1 MKLILLLS
9 LLPLISSSLVAQ
21 DTSVWQRVY
30 TFDESIIEMNNGL
43 VTYGGKD
50 VARVRFRWTF
60 DQPEQLSGDARMKY
74 KTQLEVIEFN
84 CTDKRYRPYEI
95 TYFDTAGTAVRK
107 DEMNPPVEWRQY
119 GSSAMMDKLFAA
131 GCELIE
137 RKTKPPA
144 EAGKDLEFEKVET
157 FALSFSENLKQT
169 KDFTP
174 LIEHFFRRDY
184 VEGYL
189 RDDDTNWFL
198 NLNADTAKTASLTE
212 LQRFYVA
219 SLNAGYLSCLYFISQ
234 SPRYGVVPDRR
245 LIPPDII
252 QFIDHH
258 PYTTR
263 YKNKEPDYDYIA
275 EKIDTLDRLRSYT
288 NLLEGIA
295 MLMRKHVK
303 NVRAE
308 QSKEYRDVLDDWDW
322 TFQLYQPKIRTCANE
337 CFGLPKGTKLFEIN
351 VPVFHLQIAEI
362 KNELKI
368 VSAMDY
374 FQ

>member
-1 MKLILLLS
+1 
-9 LLPLISSSLVAQ
+9 
-21 DTSVWQRVY
+21 
-30 TFDESIIEMNNGL
+30 MNNDL
-43 VTYGGKD
+43 VTYGGKNI
-50 VARVRFRWTF
+50 ARVRFRWTF
-60 DQPEQLSGDARMKY
+60 DQPETLNGNARLTY
-74 KTQLEVIEFN
+74 KSQLEVIEFN
-84 CTDKRYRPYEI
+84 CTDKRYRPYET
-95 TYFDTAGTAVRK
+95 TYFDTAGRQVRK

-137 RKTKPPA
+137 RKTKPPV
-144 EAGKDLEFEKVET
+144 EAAKDLEFEKVGK

-169 KDFTP
+169 KDFTQ
-174 LIEHFFRRDY
+174 LVERYFKRDY
-184 VEGYL
+184 LEGYL
-189 RDDDTNWFL
+189 RDDGTNWFL
-198 NLNADTAKTASLTE
+198 NMNTDTAKTASLAE

-219 SLNAGYLSCLYFISQ
+219 SLNVGYLSCLYFISQ
-234 SPRYGVVPDRR
+234 SQRYGAVPDRK

-258 PYTTR
+258 PYTAR
-263 YKNKEPDYDYIA
+263 YRNKQPDYDYIA

-288 NLLEGIA
+288 NLLEGITT
-295 MLMRKHVK
+295 LMRKHVA
-303 NVRAE
+303 NTRAE
-308 QSKEYRDVLDDWDW
+308 ESKQYRDVLDDWDW

-337 CFGLPKGTKLFEIN
+337 CLGMPKGTKLFEIN